1 MKEILNFIGEF
12 FQSFISFFNSSNNLV
27 AATTGGQTVSI
38 GDPPRPEP
46 QIETRSE
53 EESPNEGSDQSKNS
67 RDNQS
72 NPKEKETKN
81 KQDKSDIDKGDL
93 KETKGE
99 QQRTTLESNNNTL
112 TILELLKS
120 KIFRVEYDAYYHKLD
135 YSFYPTVLIPK
146 KGTIIKPPQK
156 GRNGNIGVSEKN
168 FLPYVSKYFEE
179 VFHVSNDMCLF
190 VKGKN
195 MPYEPDITL
204 WNIIDGKLICIDIE
218 IDEPYAGG
226 TNEPTHCKGYDIE
239 RNKDF
244 LNRGWTVIRFSENQV
259 AEYPDRCCKVIA
271 ETVYD
276 LVDTY
281 NVPLNLLK
289 QKKISK
295 EEYWDEAKSKEFAKN
310 KSREKLLNRASFGS
324 VEEQTPDY
332 TTKNHFNYLEKEVED
347 QYSEFDHLI
356 KIKKKRTGSKS
367 GTSNISKTDISNDN
381 PSTGSEKKKTIVNN
395 PPSRTP
401 DNLEK
406 EKYIGNKIEDIENGK
421 TGVDRDGRLSPEA
434 PSKPAIKTRHYGG
447 KLDKRISEL
456 MKPKRRPFSLA
467 LLQKNYIEKDFDF
480 LKCRIEQG
488 KLICT
493 GKVQPEFCAEYE
505 LKIEYEEG
513 FAPRVFITKPE
524 IKPENKIHMY
534 SDGSLCLYYPN
545 DFTWRDN
552 MNIADYFIPWAI
564 EWIYCYEYY
573 LLTGEWKHEEA
584 PGHEIVDYESK
595 QKKKAS

>member
-1 MKEILNFIGEF
+1 MKDILNFIKKLYLN
-12 FQSFISFFNSSNNLV
+12 FISFFYLSNNLV
-27 AATTGGQTVSI
+27 AATTGGQTVSV
-38 GDPPRPEP
+38 GNPPSPKP
-46 QIETRSE
+46 QTKTKGE
-53 EESPNEGSDQSKNS
+53 EESPNKPSDQSSTS
-67 RDNQS
+67 RKHHS
-72 NPKEKETKN
+72 NTNKKETRNEPDKTDN
-81 KQDKSDIDKGDL
+81 EGDSKQSIQRAP
-93 KETKGE
+93 EE
-99 QQRTTLESNNNTL
+99 QQLTSSPNHNKITLVNP
-112 TILELLKS
+112 ELLKS
-120 KIFRVEYDAYYHKLD
+120 KIFWVEYDAFYHKLD

-156 GRNGNIGVSEKN
+156 GRSGNIGVSEKK
-168 FLPYVSKYFEE
+168 FLSYVSKHFAK
-179 VFHVSNDMCLF
+179 VFHVSNDMSLF
-190 VKGKN
+190 VRGKD

-204 WNIIDGKLICIDIE
+204 WNIIDDKLICIDIE

-226 TNEPTHCKGYDIE
+226 TNELTHCKGYDVE

-259 AEYPDRCCKVIA
+259 VEYPERCCKVIA
-271 ETVYD
+271 DVVAEI
-276 LVDTY
+276 VDTY
-281 NVPLNLLK
+281 TVPKELTK
-289 QKKISK
+289 EKKLIK
-295 EEYWDEAKSKEFAKN
+295 EEYWDETRSEELAKN
-310 KSREKLLNRASFGS
+310 KTREKLLNIPNFGN

-332 TTKNHFNYLEKEVED
+332 TAKDHFTHLEEKVED
-347 QYSEFDHLI
+347 QYSEFDSLI
-356 KIKKKRTGSKS
+356 KRKKKKRTS
-367 GTSNISKTDISNDN
+367 GTYGGPLTQDLPVDD
-381 PSTGSEKKKTIVNN
+381 GHLKKKTNHET
-395 PPSRTP
+395 SQE
-401 DNLEK
+401 DELE
-406 EKYIGNKIEDIENGK
+406 EKLDRIKKGRE
-421 TGVDRDGRLSPEA
+421 GVDKSGRLSTITTA
-434 PSKPAIKTRHYGG
+434 KPVKPTRHYGG

-595 QKKKAS
+595 LKKKAS